1 MLVNGSWGLTTF
13 HDNSGN
19 SERLNS
25 ATVHDPAY
33 MVLRDRMAV
42 DKAYK
47 KGFTSVEPDEDWRED
62 LKGEDFFFK
71 KGHRDRASRF
81 FSWYICIQQWL
92 PIWLTSYFNGSLQ
105 WIISYYVVQATNAIL
120 LYCVEHSNRA
130 QYTFQTV
137 DDMFDSHS
145 TPLPTCCK
153 PGPQNKPTPQPFEI
167 WMDSSFV
174 HRLVQIHFRRPHT
187 LQTHT
192 CLPTQNIVY

>member
-62 LKGEDFFFK
+62 LKGEDFFSK
-71 KGHRDRASRF
+71 KDIETEPAGSSRGTSAFNSGFPYGWRAISMEAFNESYHTMLCRPPMPFCYIVWSIPTGPNIPFRQLMTCLTAIQLHCPHVVNQALRTSQPHNHLRF
-81 FSWYICIQQWL
+81 EW
-92 PIWLTSYFNGSLQ
+92 
-105 WIISYYVVQATNAIL
+105 IL
-120 LYCVEHSNRA
+120 LLCI
-130 QYTFQTV
+130 
-137 DDMFDSHS
+137 D
-145 TPLPTCCK
+145 
-153 PGPQNKPTPQPFEI
+153 
-167 WMDSSFV
+167 
-174 HRLVQIHFRRPHT
+174 
-187 LQTHT
+187 
-192 CLPTQNIVY
+192 